1 LTSKKR
7 SAVFLD
13 RDGTLI
19 VDRGYLRDPAGI
31 EFLPGA
37 LESLAGFQRVRLAL
51 VVVSNQSGV
60 GRGIMTAEEAN
71 RVAEHFLSLLT
82 KAGIRLDGV
91 YYCPHAPDSGCTCRK
106 PLPGMLMTAAKKL
119 SIDLESS
126 VMVGDKPS
134 DVLAGQAA
142 GCRTVLFAAGPVDE
156 TSCQPDW
163 VTNDWRRLK
172 KLILSAGLHGG
183 IEP

>member
-1 LTSKKR
+1 LASKKR

-19 VDRGYLRDPAGI
+19 VDRGYLRDPEGI

-37 LESLAGFQRVRLAL
+37 LEALASFQRTGLAL

-60 GRGIMTAEEAN
+60 GRGLITAEEAG
-71 RVAEHFLSLLT
+71 RVDERFLNLLT

-91 YYCPHAPDSGCTCRK
+91 YYCPHAPDAGCDCRK
-106 PLPGMLMTAAKKL
+106 PLPGMIITAAKKL
-119 SIDLESS
+119 SLDLGSS

-142 GCRTVLFAAGPVDE
+142 GCRAVLFAAGPVDE
-156 TSCQPDW
+156 ASCRPDW
-163 VTNDWRRLK
+163 VTNDWHRLK